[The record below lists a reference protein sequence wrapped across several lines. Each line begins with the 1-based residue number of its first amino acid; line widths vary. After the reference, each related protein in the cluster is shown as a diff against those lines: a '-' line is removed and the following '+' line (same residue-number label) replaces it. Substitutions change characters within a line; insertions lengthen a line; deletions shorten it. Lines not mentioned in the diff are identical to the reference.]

1 LTQLEEQLSISA
13 ARKRTALV
21 AVDFLSLA
29 VPKQGLVEC
38 QRLCHEVVSFAV
50 SGLAGLFSLLTLGQ
64 DLIKDL

>member
-1 LTQLEEQLSISA
+1 M
-13 ARKRTALV
+13 